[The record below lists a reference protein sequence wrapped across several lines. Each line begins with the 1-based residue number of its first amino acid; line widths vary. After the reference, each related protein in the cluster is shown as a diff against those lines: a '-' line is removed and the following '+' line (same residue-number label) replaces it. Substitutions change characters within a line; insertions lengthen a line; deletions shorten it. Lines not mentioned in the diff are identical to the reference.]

1 MGLWGS
7 ITGSN
12 AYLALARVRARL
24 IRRKRER
31 RRFEEAGIPLAF
43 NCATLAESE
52 YTHTPDWP
60 KFPSQRWRDALAE
73 SMELFPD
80 ATKDVWI
87 RSMIWA
93 LRHERNDEMVGRQI
107 EQGVEEMLDII
118 LDQQRRLRECQAM
131 RAADAPAAP
140 LR

>member
-1 MGLWGS
+1 MSLFNA
-7 ITGSN
+7 IRQMFADPDVTHVEVYGSN
-12 AYLALARVRARL
+12 YATEPAR
-24 IRRKRER
+24 
-31 RRFEEAGIPLAF
+31 
-43 NCATLAESE
+43 T

-60 KFPSQRWRDALAE
+60 KFPSQRWRNALAE

-80 ATKDVWI
+80 AIKDVWI

-107 EQGVEEMLDII
+107 EQGVEEMLNII
-118 LDQQRRLRECQAM
+118 IDQQRRLRERQPM
-131 RAADAPAAP
+131 RAVDAPEAP